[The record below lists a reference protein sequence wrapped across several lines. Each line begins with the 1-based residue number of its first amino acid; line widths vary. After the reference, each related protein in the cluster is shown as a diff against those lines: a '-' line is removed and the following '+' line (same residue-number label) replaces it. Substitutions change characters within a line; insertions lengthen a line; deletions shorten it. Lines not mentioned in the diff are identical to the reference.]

1 VGLGSKAVVPY
12 YSRRLPA
19 KLSDLANPSLN
30 CDNPDMTLLSSLS
43 EFDPDR
49 VSTPAMAIRVDT
61 AENENETPVH
71 SHRKGQLVLALRGG
85 VTCDVPGMRW
95 MVPPN
100 SGVWIP
106 SGLLHSNRATANAM
120 IYFLLVEP
128 NSAPLP
134 EQCCTL
140 SISPMIREMILHLAT
155 LPQDY
160 PSNSHCA
167 RLVRVLLDELAS
179 RPVENLSLP
188 VSTNPK
194 LQLIVDTLTNT
205 PADRTSLPQWAD
217 RVAMSE
223 RSLSRLIERE
233 TGLSFGRWRQ
243 QIHILIAL
251 RELSSGAMVHQVS
264 ATLGYDSTTAFITMF
279 KKALGKSPA
288 KYFQDRLDANVSG

>member
-1 VGLGSKAVVPY
+1 
-12 YSRRLPA
+12 
-19 KLSDLANPSLN
+19 
-30 CDNPDMTLLSSLS
+30 MTLLSSLS
-43 EFDPDR
+43 EFDPDA
-49 VSTPAMAIRVDT
+49 VSTPAIALRVDT
-61 AENENETPVH
+61 SENGNETPVH
-71 SHRKGQLVLALRGG
+71 NHRKGQLILALRGG

-106 SGLLHSNRATANAM
+106 GGMFHSNRATANAM
-120 IYFLLVEP
+120 ICFLLVEP

-134 EQCCTL
+134 KQCCTL

-155 LPQDY
+155 LPREYPQD
-160 PSNSHCA
+160 SHCA
-167 RLVRVLLDELAS
+167 RFVRVLLDELV
-179 RPVENLSLP
+179 RQPVENLSLP
-188 VSTNPK
+188 VSTHPK
-194 LQLIVDTLTNT
+194 LQLIADTLTAT
-205 PADRTSLPQWAD
+205 PADRTSLPEWAD

-251 RELSSGAMVHQVS
+251 RELSGGALVHQVA

-288 KYFQDRLDANVSG
+288 KYFQDRLDSNAPVT